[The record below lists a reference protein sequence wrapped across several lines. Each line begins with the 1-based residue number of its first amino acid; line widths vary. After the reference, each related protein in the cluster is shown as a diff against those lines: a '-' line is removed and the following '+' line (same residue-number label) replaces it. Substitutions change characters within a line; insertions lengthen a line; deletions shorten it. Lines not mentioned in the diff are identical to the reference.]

1 MRTLFRVIKELI
13 QRALPGKALSWT
25 EHYSSQVSSFSSM
38 ICFCFRRNP
47 CRTNLWPH
55 KRLEIIEK
63 RLHSRKDLHGMVGKI
78 RAEHLLIAEGMVDHE
93 LLMPDQFD
101 FGIIDVISSRCG
113 LEFFAG
119 YAAKIFPESRG
130 IDHPSNF
137 AGIAGYGGADWPAGP
152 RTSAY
157 ARRRRS
163 MILRR
168 A

>member
-1 MRTLFRVIKELI
+1 MRTLFIVIKELT
-13 QRALPGKALSWT
+13 QRALSVKRVIWIR
-25 EHYSSQVSSFSSM
+25 SFSSM

-78 RAEHLLIAEGMVDHE
+78 RAENLLIAERMVDHE

-101 FGIIDVISSRCG
+101 FGIIDGISSRCC

-119 YAAKIFPESRG
+119 YAAKIFPEIRG
-130 IDHPSNF
+130 FDHPSDF
-137 AGIAGYGGADWPAGP
+137 AGIAGYGGADCLQVSGRRHM
-152 RTSAY
+152 RTACDQ
-157 ARRRRS
+157 RS
-163 MILRR
+163 SVGHDVNVIR
-168 A
+168 